1 ITALSLTMEETE
13 LCFPQL
19 NTSCRKLKRPH
30 SHTVLIYI
38 VLSSIALLTATLN
51 LLVIISIS
59 HFRQLHTPSNI
70 LLLSLAVSDFFVG
83 LLMFSQV
90 MLIEGCWYLS
100 DLICVLYYVSNVI
113 ASSAAIGT
121 MVLISVD
128 RYVAIC
134 YPLHYST
141 KVTPKKA
148 RICVSLCWIFSLIF
162 VGMLLRD
169 NLRQPGRYNSCAGE
183 CVVAAN
189 FIEQVADLILTFV
202 IPITVIIVLYVRVFV
217 VALSQARA
225 MRSHIAAVSLQ
236 CPGKA
241 AVRKSELKAATT
253 LGVVVVAFLLCLC
266 PYFCVTLTADDTLF
280 NTSSAAIVICLFY
293 FNSCLNPIIYA
304 FFYPWCRKSFKLILT
319 LQILKPGSCNAN
331 VLQI

>member
-1 ITALSLTMEETE
+1 MEETE
-13 LCFPQL
+13 LCFPHL

-30 SHTVLIYI
+30 SDTVLIYI
-38 VLSSIALLTATLN
+38 ILSCISLLTATLN

-59 HFRQLHTPSNI
+59 HFRKLHTPSNI

-83 LLMFSQV
+83 LLMFSQI

-100 DLICVLYYVSNVI
+100 DLMCVLYYVSNVI

-121 MVLISVD
+121 MVLISID
-128 RYVAIC
+128 RYVAVC

-141 KVTPKKA
+141 KITPKRT
-148 RICVSLCWIFSLIF
+148 RICVSLCWICSLLF

-169 NLRQPGRYNSCAGE
+169 NLKEPGRFNSCTGE

-189 FIEQVADLILTFV
+189 FIEQVADLILTFI
-202 IPITVIIVLYVRVFV
+202 IPITVIVILYVRVFV
-217 VALSQARA
+217 VAVSHART
-225 MRSHIAAVSLQ
+225 MRSHITAFNPQGSLNATVKKSEM
-236 CPGKA
+236 KA
-241 AVRKSELKAATT
+241 ART
-253 LGVVVVAFLLCLC
+253 LGVVVVAFLFCLC
-266 PYFCVTLTADDTLF
+266 PYFCVTLTANDTVF

-319 LQILKPGSCNAN
+319 LKILKPGSCDTNI
-331 VLQI
+331 L